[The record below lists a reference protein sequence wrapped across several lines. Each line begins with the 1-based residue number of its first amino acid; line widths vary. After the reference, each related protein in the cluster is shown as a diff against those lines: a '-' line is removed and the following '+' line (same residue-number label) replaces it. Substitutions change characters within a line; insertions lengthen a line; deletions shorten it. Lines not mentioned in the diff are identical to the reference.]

1 MYGGGMHPH
10 GGGAFIQQQQYD
22 MSAGGGH
29 VVGGGGMGQNGMYS
43 QHGLGMPPLQQ
54 MGSQQ
59 GQGGGGRGVEGVSSG
74 RGSAASV
81 SPQQSSTPS
90 PGSQHLQSPSYE
102 PHHHMGSGYGRM
114 GNGGGSQGHGAGYDS
129 YSQNVADSDVY
140 GDLPGPGSDE
150 DMAQLA
156 EEYVDGAVHLSAGA
170 KPFVPKFGT
179 SPGMPL
185 PAVSGD
191 LNMSSSD
198 LHMGALSLP
207 PMSEASSSW
216 TLDSSSQGGLPSSWQ
231 QSTGGGNSLLGAS
244 GVAGDDDDDYNAGM
258 DSMMHLHVPLDILS
272 FDGIGDT
279 MGESGDDLG
288 ESLLGR
294 LAGGGGADRRRN
306 RGMLFESSSMS
317 TANSRF
323 LDSSST
329 AGDDD
334 DAILNHLISDVIA
347 SPNDNPS
354 LSFPSPGSS
363 LFPGES

>member
-1 MYGGGMHPH
+1 MHPH
-10 GGGAFIQQQQYD
+10 GGGAFVQQQYD
-22 MSAGGGH
+22 MSAGGSGG
-29 VVGGGGMGQNGMYS
+29 VGMPAGSMYD
-43 QHGLGMPPLQQ
+43 QHGYGMPPLQQ
-54 MGSQQ
+54 KSSQQ

-74 RGSAASV
+74 RGSAASA
-81 SPQQSSTPS
+81 SPQQTSTPS

-102 PHHHMGSGYGRM
+102 PHHHMGAGYGRM
-114 GNGGGSQGHGAGYDS
+114 ANGGAGGGNQGYGSGYDS
-129 YSQNVADSDVY
+129 YSQNVGDSDVY
-140 GDLPGPGSDE
+140 GDMSGPGSGE
-150 DMAQLA
+150 DLAQVA
-156 EEYVDGAVHLSAGA
+156 DEYVDGAVHLSAGA

-185 PAVSGD
+185 PAVSSD
-191 LNMSSSD
+191 LNISSSD

-216 TLDSSSQGGLPSSWQ
+216 TLDTSSQGGLPVSWQ
-231 QSTGGGNSLLGAS
+231 QQGTSGGNSLLGAS
-244 GVAGDDDDDYNAGM
+244 GVTGDDDDDYHAGM
-258 DSMMHLHVPLDILS
+258 DSIMHLHVPLDILS
-272 FDGIGDT
+272 FDGIGDS

-306 RGMLFESSSMS
+306 RGMLFESSSLS
-317 TANSRF
+317 TSSRY
-323 LDSSST
+323 LNPSST

-334 DAILNHLISDVIA
+334 DAILNHLISDVIT

-354 LSFPSPGSS
+354 LSFPSPGAS